1 VRGDVSVDSETLLMT
16 DFVNLKI
23 KLTQSF
29 RDAYTSRMYIHV
41 FIWLSD
47 HKCMNICVCT
57 VFLKNI
63 NLAFIYVTFSKE
75 KTQNLVHV
83 REELYVNP

>member
-1 VRGDVSVDSETLLMT
+1 VLYLRLIILSMRGDVSVDSETLLMT

-29 RDAYTSRMYIHV
+29 GDAYTSRMCIYV

-47 HKCMNICVCT
+47 HKCMSICVCT
-57 VFLKNI
+57 EFLK
-63 NLAFIYVTFSKE
+63 
-75 KTQNLVHV
+75 
-83 REELYVNP
+83 